1 MGLDKVDGNRVTT
14 SAIGSWWLPVT
25 ILLVALILYIGG
37 ELTGGGF
44 RFDRSAISGG
54 ELWRLASGHFVHL
67 GGPHL
72 ALNAAG
78 LALVWFLVGQVFD
91 GRQWLLVLGVSL
103 MTMDLGLWFL
113 NPGLEWYVGLS
124 GLLHGFLAAGLVER
138 LRRPDRETLVLA
150 ALVLGKLV
158 WEQLSGPMPGSE
170 STAGG
175 PVVVDAHLYGAL
187 GGVLAA
193 LVLRIRV
200 RGAAAI

>member
-1 MGLDKVDGNRVTT
+1 MGLDKVGRNRVKT
-14 SAIGSWWLPVT
+14 SASGGWWLPVAI
-25 ILLVALILYIGG
+25 ILLALILYIGG
-37 ELTGGGF
+37 ESTGSGF
-44 RFDRSAISGG
+44 RFDRTAISAG
-54 ELWRLASGHFVHL
+54 EFWRLASGHFVHL

-91 GRQWLLVLGVSL
+91 GRQWLLVLGMSL
-103 MTMDLGLWFL
+103 LTMDLGLWFL
-113 NPGLEWYVGLS
+113 NPGLDWYVGLS
-124 GLLHGFLAAGLVER
+124 GLLHGFLAAGLVAR
-138 LRRPDRETLVLA
+138 LRRPDRETLILA

-170 STAGG
+170 NTAGG

-193 LVLRIRV
+193 LVLQIRV
-200 RGAAAI
+200 RSAAAI